1 MRAGATTTGRLIA
14 ALVLALAA
22 PRAASAA
29 DLRRGFE
36 AAAALDAELRSIEA
50 QRAVVAAR
58 QARAAALL
66 PGAPIV
72 GAGYRS
78 DHVTGNRGLRE
89 FEGEIDMP
97 VWLPGESRS
106 LREAAIAQAAALEAR
121 AARRR
126 LLLAGEVRDAWWA
139 WTIAGA
145 EREAQSGRVALAR
158 ALERDTARQVR
169 AGQLPEADLDVATAD
184 LRDAEGALRTRDLA
198 VRDAALAF
206 RSLTGVLPSAG
217 PAEAPAAGG
226 EDDPRLA
233 APRAQVE
240 AGRAAE
246 RLARVRDRANPEVGL
261 QLRYERDAFGE
272 PWGTRLLLRVS
283 LPLQNPPAWREQIA
297 SARAEV
303 TTASA
308 ELASAGRTVAGG
320 VDRARAVR
328 ATALALVETT
338 EARYA
343 ALARQARL
351 YEESYRLGQQPLI
364 EVVRVRVQRA
374 DADAA
379 RRRARAE
386 AGRAESLLNQALGM
400 LPR

>member
-1 MRAGATTTGRLIA
+1 
-14 ALVLALAA
+14 LALAA

-58 QARAAALL
+58 QARAGALL

-126 LLLAGEVRDAWWA
+126 LLVAGEVRDAWWA

-169 AGQLPEADLDVATAD
+169 AGQLPEADLDLATAD
-184 LRDAEGALRTRDLA
+184 LRDAESALRTRDLA

-217 PAEAPAAGG
+217 PAEAPAVGG

-297 SARAEV
+297 SARA
-303 TTASA
+303 
-308 ELASAGRTVAGG
+308 
-320 VDRARAVR
+320 
-328 ATALALVETT
+328 
-338 EARYA
+338 
-343 ALARQARL
+343 
-351 YEESYRLGQQPLI
+351 
-364 EVVRVRVQRA
+364 
-374 DADAA
+374 
-379 RRRARAE
+379 RRRAASASARCTRTRTTSIR
-386 AGRAESLLNQALGM
+386 GCW
-400 LPR
+400 PRR